1 MLIEHVARYV
11 ELHRG
16 LGYKYVE
23 QERTLLNY
31 ARFAS
36 SEGDKWTRSD
46 RIVEWCRQA
55 ASVDRARRKFGV
67 VRHFAEFLHAED
79 EHHEVPPQHAFG
91 RMTNARPSPYLLT
104 REQVRQVM
112 MAALLT
118 RPAGTLTPLT
128 WHYLFGLMAVTG
140 LRVSEAVALRLVDIN
155 ADGLIVRDSKF
166 GKSRLLPLHD
176 SAQAALDKY
185 LAVRRRVFRSNDHL
199 FVLATGKPPGAGSA
213 YGAFV
218 RLLRQLGI
226 RGERGTPGP
235 RLHDLRHSFC
245 AWSLEGMQLG
255 DEGGRSM
262 LALSTYLGHSCI
274 ENTYWYLKAT
284 PVLLRRISEMAEHA
298 QTRRT
303 QQ

>member
-1 MLIEHVARYV
+1 MLIEHVTRYV
-11 ELHRG
+11 ELHRS
-16 LGYKYVE
+16 LGYKYVQ
-23 QERTLLNY
+23 QERMLLNY

-36 SEGDKWTRSD
+36 SEGDIWIRSD
-46 RIVEWCRQA
+46 RVIQWCRQTI
-55 ASVDRARRKFGV
+55 SVGQARIKFAT

-79 EHHEVPPQHAFG
+79 ERHEVPPRDAFG
-91 RMTNARPSPYLLT
+91 RMTKARPSPHLLT

-112 MAALLT
+112 NAALRA
-118 RPAGTLTPLT
+118 RPAGTITPLT

-140 LRVSEAVALRLVDIN
+140 LRVSEAVALRLADITP
-155 ADGLIVRDSKF
+155 DGLIVRDSKF

-176 SAQAALDKY
+176 STHAALDKY
-185 LAVRRRVFRSNDHL
+185 LAVRRRVFISNDHL
-199 FVLATGKPPGAGSA
+199 FVLATGKPPAIRTA

-218 RLLRQLGI
+218 RLLQQLGL
-226 RGERGTPGP
+226 RGEWGTPGP

-298 QTRRT
+298 QTGRT

>member
-11 ELHRG
+11 ELHRR
-16 LGYKYVE
+16 LGYKYVD

-31 ARFAS
+31 TAFAS
-36 SEGDKWTRSD
+36 SEGDIWIRSD
-46 RIVEWCRQA
+46 RVIEWCRQA
-55 ASVDRARRKFGV
+55 ASVDRARRKLAT

-79 EHHEVPPQHAFG
+79 ERHEVPPRHAFG
-91 RMTNARPSPYLLT
+91 RMTKARPSPHLLT
-104 REQVRQVM
+104 REQVRQLM
-112 MAALLT
+112 NAALRA
-118 RPAGTLTPLT
+118 RPAGTITPLT
-128 WHYLFGLMAVTG
+128 WHYLFGLLAVTG
-140 LRVSEAVALRLVDIN
+140 LRVSEAVALRLTDITP
-155 ADGLIVRDSKF
+155 DGLIVRDSKF

-176 SAQAALDKY
+176 STHAALDKY
-185 LAVRRRVFRSNDHL
+185 LAVRMRVFRSNDHL
-199 FVLATGKPPGAGSA
+199 FVLATGKPPAVGTA

-226 RGERGTPGP
+226 RGEWGTPGP
-235 RLHDLRHSFC
+235 RLHDLRHTFC

-274 ENTYWYLKAT
+274 ESTYWYLKAT
-284 PVLLRRISEMAEHA
+284 PVLLRRISKMAEHA
-298 QTRRT
+298 QTGRS